1 MNFNIVSDTAGSK
14 VKELSS
20 ELIELLED
28 NINEQYSDHNVS
40 VGIAIRCLPES
51 YNRKSFIRYTK
62 ADNYLTIDFCVI
74 VEVYEKKYK
83 IEQRF
88 ELGKVFLEWLEQGL
102 QNKKFIENNPNL
114 NTNDLLQS
122 VKTLGKQHGW
132 FLDEIDWSLDLDK

>member
-20 ELIELLED
+20 ELIKLLED
-28 NINEQYSDHNVS
+28 NVNEQYKHLVVS
-40 VGIAIRCLPES
+40 IGIAIRCLPES

-62 ADNYLTIDFCVI
+62 ADNYLTIDFCVL
-74 VEVYEKKYK
+74 VEEYEKKYK

-102 QNKKFIENNPNL
+102 QNKKFIEGNPNL
-114 NTNDLLQS
+114 NANDLLQF
-122 VKTLGKQHGW
+122 VKTLGQKHGW
-132 FLDEIDWSLDLDK
+132 FLDEIDLSLDLDK